1 MAKIKAKAQ
10 RKAKQAAREL
20 PFTRKN
26 YIIFAI
32 GIALILLGY
41 VALAQGPADNYLSLS
56 LAPIL
61 LVVGYCVVIPIA
73 ILYRPKENGSR

>member
-1 MAKIKAKAQ
+1 MAKIKTKTQ
-10 RKAKQAAREL
+10 KKAKQPVSAL
-20 PFTRKN
+20 PFTRRN

-32 GIALILLGY
+32 GIALILVGY
-41 VALAQGPADNYLSLS
+41 VALAQGPADSYLSLS

-73 ILYRPKENGSR
+73 ILYRPKENGNS